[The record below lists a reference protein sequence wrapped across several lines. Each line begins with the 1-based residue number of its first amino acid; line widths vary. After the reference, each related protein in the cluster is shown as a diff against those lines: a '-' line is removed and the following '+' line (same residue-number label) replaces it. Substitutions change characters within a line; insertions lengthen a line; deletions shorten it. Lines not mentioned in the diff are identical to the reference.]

1 MRPLALFFLCSL
13 ALVGRPAHG
22 KSDLI
27 QRYQDWALWADI
39 DPMGQNKTQYFIN
52 AIAKVKTKDA
62 DTIYGSDGNPAIAQM
77 TVECGNLVQLYVKH
91 DKQIYDRRTHK
102 TRAVWI
108 SGEKNELHHVYA
120 TSPAYAVTLLRLDR
134 RQQKPSLMILMRRW
148 EEVMIEIATDNRYVY
163 LPFSL
168 RGFTKASKVLADKC
182 KSRPRQNLRI
192 YKFGESPKKVSP

>member
-27 QRYQDWALWADI
+27 ERYQDWALWIDI
-39 DPMGQNKTQYFIN
+39 DPMGQKKTEYWIT
-52 AIAKVKTKDA
+52 AIAKVKTREAKV
-62 DTIYGSDGNPAIAQM
+62 IYESHGRQSIAHM
-77 TVECGNLVQLYVKH
+77 TVECGNPVQLYVQGHRYKGSMN
-91 DKQIYDRRTHK
+91 KQI
-102 TRAVWI
+102 RALWI
-108 SGEKNELHHVYA
+108 TGEKNELHPIYVDAPKY
-120 TSPAYAVTLLRLDR
+120 TETLLKAHR
-134 RQQKPSLMILMRRW
+134 RRKDPSLMTLMKRW
-148 EEVMIEIATDNRYVY
+148 EEVMIEVSTDKGRVY